1 VSADN
6 SVDAPVLSASG
17 LAKRFARGSVV
28 VRAVTGAD
36 LVVGR
41 GEIVAL
47 VGKSGSGK
55 STLLSMLIGWER
67 PDDGVIVP
75 MPAGQRWADVA
86 VLPQALGL
94 LDDLTVAENVLL
106 PARALGRE
114 REFRDRAKR
123 LTERLGVAHLG
134 ARFPKQTSLGEQQRA
149 CLARAVLLSP
159 DVVLADEP
167 TSHQDAR
174 FTAVMFDLMRD
185 EAVNGTA
192 FLMASHDLELTG
204 AADRVL
210 RMSDGVLRE
219 DGAAA

>member
-1 VSADN
+1 VVSTG
-6 SVDAPVLSASG
+6 STPVLTATG
-17 LAKRFARGSVV
+17 LAKRFVRGAVV
-28 VRAVTGAD
+28 VRAVAGAD

-55 STLLSMLIGWER
+55 STLLSLLNGWER

-75 MPAGQRWADVA
+75 TPDGQRWADVA

-94 LDDLTVAENVLL
+94 LDDLTVAENILL
-106 PARALGRE
+106 PARALRRE
-114 REFRDRAKR
+114 PEFRDRACE

-134 ARFPKQTSLGEQQRA
+134 ARFPNQTSLGEQQRA
-149 CLARAVLLSP
+149 CLARAVLLRP

-167 TSHQDAR
+167 TSHQDVR
-174 FTAVMFDLMRD
+174 FTAAMFDLMRD
-185 EAVNGTA
+185 EAAAGTA
-192 FLMASHDLELTG
+192 FLIASHDLALTG

-210 RMSDGVLRE
+210 RMRDGVLRE
-219 DGAAA
+219 DAA

>member
-1 VSADN
+1 V
-6 SVDAPVLSASG
+6 VTAPVLTATG
-17 LAKRFARGSVV
+17 LVKRFARGGVV

-55 STLLSMLIGWER
+55 STLLSMLVGWER

-75 MPAGQRWADVA
+75 TPAGQRWAQVA

-94 LDDLTVAENVLL
+94 LDDLTIAENVLL
-106 PARALGRE
+106 PARALRRE
-114 REFRDRAKR
+114 SELRDRAGE
-123 LTERLGVAHLG
+123 LTERLGIAHLG

-185 EAVNGTA
+185 EAAAGAA
-192 FLMASHDLELTG
+192 FLIASHDLELTR

-210 RMSDGVLRE
+210 RMRDGVLHQ
-219 DGAAA
+219 DGVAHE